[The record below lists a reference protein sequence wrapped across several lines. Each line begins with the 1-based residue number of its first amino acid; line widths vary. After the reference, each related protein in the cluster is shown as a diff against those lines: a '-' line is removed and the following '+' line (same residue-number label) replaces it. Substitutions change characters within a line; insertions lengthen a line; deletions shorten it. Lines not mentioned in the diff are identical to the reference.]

1 MKYNRKSLLSALVLG
16 LLLSCPWFFP
26 QIAAAEIPEQVAKK
40 ARNATTL
47 IRVDKADGSFDNGSG
62 FFIAPDKIVT
72 NVHVVAGSKKITVI
86 GSEYP
91 NYYVEGVIGFNPEYD
106 LVVLKVSGKGM
117 PLSLSTGQI
126 DEQIFAVGYPSSELE
141 YQVKEGKI
149 YSIRK
154 EGKVHSIRKSDGQL
168 RLTAKDF
175 PSNKNTVFSRGIS
188 GGPVLNLKG
197 EVVGIAVSADESVF
211 SYAAPSD
218 KLKAL
223 LSRSV
228 QPLSEWQMTK
238 AVRAYVFFGQAT
250 ESLSG
255 ILKANE
261 GAGKEA
267 QELYDKVIKDCTN
280 SIDLYPSARA
290 YLMRG
295 ATYLRKAKVEIGS
308 EKYKEAIEDLT
319 KAIEDLTI
327 VIDQFIPDD
336 IKAYKDRGAANLFLG
351 QLVGQLETSEKARTN
366 YNSAVFDY
374 GKVITLNPDDAED
387 AEAYYYRGA
396 AYQLMGQQ
404 EKAAEDF
411 RRAKQLDP
419 SIGR

>member
-26 QIAAAEIPEQVAKK
+26 QIAAEISEQVAKK
-40 ARNATTL
+40 ARNATVNL
-47 IRVDKADGSFDNGSG
+47 KMADVSRIGSG

-72 NVHVVAGSKKITVI
+72 NVHVVAGSKEVTVS
-86 GSEYP
+86 GSE
-91 NYYVEGVIGFNPEYD
+91 NTKYYIEGVIGFNPEYD
-106 LVVLKVSGKGM
+106 LVVLKVSGKGI
-117 PLSLSTGQI
+117 PISLSIGQI
-126 DEQIFAVGYPSSELE
+126 DEQIFAAGYPVPARE
-141 YQVKEGKI
+141 YQVREGKI
-149 YSIRK
+149 
-154 EGKVHSIRKSDGQL
+154 HSIRSDGQL
-168 RLTAKDF
+168 RLTTKDF
-175 PSNKNTVFSRGIS
+175 PSNKNTVSSHGMS

-197 EVVGIAVSADESVF
+197 EVVGITVSADESVF

-223 LSRSV
+223 LSGPV
-228 QPLSEWQMTK
+228 QPLNDWQTEK
-238 AVRAYVFFGQAT
+238 AVRAYVFFVQAM
-250 ESLSG
+250 ENLNG

-261 GAGKEA
+261 GAEKEA

-280 SIDLYPSARA
+280 SIDLYPFASA

-295 ATYLRKAKVEIGS
+295 ETYLRKAKVEIDS
-308 EKYKEAIEDLT
+308 EKYKEAIGDLT

-351 QLVGQLETSEKARTN
+351 QLTTNQKAGIVY

-374 GKVITLNPDDAED
+374 RKVITLNPYDAEV
-387 AEAYYYRGA
+387 YFFRGA
-396 AYQLMGQQ
+396 AHELMGQH
-404 EKAAEDF
+404 EKASEDF
-411 RRAKQLDP
+411 RRAEQLDP
-419 SIGR
+419 SIAK